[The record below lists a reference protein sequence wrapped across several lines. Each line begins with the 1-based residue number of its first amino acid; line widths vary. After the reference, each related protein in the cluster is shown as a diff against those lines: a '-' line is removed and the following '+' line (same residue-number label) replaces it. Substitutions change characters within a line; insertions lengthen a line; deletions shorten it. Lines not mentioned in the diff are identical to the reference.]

1 VSAPLVV
8 FPDVVALVLDGMRA
22 GLGALGVGAACV
34 ARLPAGYT
42 PDAGPV
48 VVVRRFGGVTRDYV
62 LHDADVALEAWAADQ
77 QAAHDL
83 MQLALGVTRA
93 LAGTRVGGES
103 VYRVAET
110 DGPAYAPDPE
120 SDQPRFT
127 ATVVVTVRGHQP

>member
-1 VSAPLVV
+1 MNAPLLV
-8 FPDVVALVLDGMRA
+8 FPDVVALVLDGLRT

-42 PDAGPV
+42 PDAGPTV
-48 VVVRRFGGVTRDYV
+48 GGVTRDVV

-93 LAGTRVGGES
+93 LAGSRVNGES

-127 ATVVVTVRGHQP
+127 ATVVVTVRGHTP